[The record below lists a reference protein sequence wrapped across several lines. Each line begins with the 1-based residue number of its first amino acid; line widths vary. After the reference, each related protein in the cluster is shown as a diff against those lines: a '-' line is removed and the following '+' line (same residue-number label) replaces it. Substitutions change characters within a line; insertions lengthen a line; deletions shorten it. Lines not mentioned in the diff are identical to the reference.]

1 METAM
6 KTTPLH
12 AWHVGQS
19 ANMAAFG
26 GYEMPL
32 WYPAGAKSEHLAVIT
47 GAGLFDTSHM
57 AVLTL
62 RGPRVRDLL
71 QACFSKD
78 LERCLGPKKG
88 PLVPGRCVY
97 GVFLDESGGVLDDA
111 IVYQCT
117 GIDYMLVVNASMGGP
132 IASHLREQNR
142 FGGEAEIVDRTDR
155 VGKMDIQG
163 PKATAILSR
172 VLKNPEQVFEKMV
185 YFSFKGSF
193 APEELPGSTTLL
205 LDGTPLMVSRTGY
218 TGEFGFELFIGPE
231 HVERL
236 WTLLLEAGSADG
248 LIACGLAARDS
259 LRAGAGLPLSH
270 QDIGP
275 WLFAENPWLFV
286 LPWDESGRGFTKAC
300 LGIRAVLAEQ
310 NPPATQA
317 FAGYDPRK
325 ITLSDNARVT
335 SLEGGTIGTIL
346 TCTTD
351 MAIDRVDGRIISLA
365 TPVELG
371 RPELFTPRGLCCGF
385 VRLNTKLPIGS
396 EVMLTDGKR
405 KLKVEIR
412 DDIRPDRTARKPM
425 QTMLNRD

>member
-32 WYPAGAKSEHLAVIT
+32 WYPAGAKAEHLAVIT
-47 GAGLFDTSHM
+47 AAGLFDTSHM

-62 RGPRVRDLL
+62 RGARVRDLL

-78 LERCLGPKKG
+78 LERCIGPKKG
-88 PLVPGRCVY
+88 PLLPGRCVY
-97 GVFLDESGGVLDDA
+97 GVFLDEGGCVLDDA
-111 IVYQCT
+111 IVYQCD
-117 GIDYMLVVNASMGGP
+117 GLDYMIVVNASMGGP
-132 IASHLREQNR
+132 IAAHLRQQNS

-163 PKATAILSR
+163 PKAAAILGR
-172 VLKNPEQVFEKMV
+172 VLKDADQAFDKMV

-193 APEELPGSTTLL
+193 APEELPGTTVSLM
-205 LDGTPLMVSRTGY
+205 DGTPLMVSRTGY
-218 TGEFGFELFIGPE
+218 TGEFGFELFIAPE

-236 WTLLLEAGSADG
+236 WNLLLTAGADDG

-275 WLFAENPWLFV
+275 WLFAANPWLFV
-286 LPWDESGRGFTKAC
+286 LPWDESGRGFSKDC
-300 LGIRAVLAEQ
+300 LGLAAVLAEP
-310 NPPATQA
+310 NPPTTQA

-325 ITLSDNARVT
+325 ITLSDKAAVT
-335 SLEGGTIGTIL
+335 DLAGTPIGTIL

-351 MAIDRVDGRIISLA
+351 MAIDRVDGTIVSLA
-365 TPVELG
+365 TPVEQG
-371 RPELFTPRGLCCGF
+371 RPDPFVPRGLCCGL
-385 VRLNTKLPIGS
+385 VRLTTKLASGT
-396 EVMLTDGKR
+396 EVILTDGKR
-405 KLKVEIR
+405 KLKVELR
-412 DDIRPDRTARKPM
+412 DDIRPDRTARKPL
-425 QTMLNRD
+425 QSMLNV

>member
-1 METAM
+1 MAKPM
-6 KTTPLH
+6 KITPLH
-12 AWHVGQS
+12 AWHMGQN

-32 WYPAGAKSEHLAVIT
+32 WYPTGAKAEHLAVIT
-47 GAGLFDTSHM
+47 AAGLFDTSHM
-57 AVLTL
+57 AVMTL
-62 RGPRVRDLL
+62 RGARVRDLL
-71 QACFSKD
+71 QSCFSKD

-88 PLVPGRCVY
+88 PLVSGRCVY
-97 GVFLDESGGVLDDA
+97 GVFLDASGGVLDDA
-111 IVYQCT
+111 IVYQC
-117 GIDYMLVVNASMGGP
+117 GVSDYMIVVNASMGGP
-132 IASHLREQNR
+132 ITGHLREQNR
-142 FGGEAEIVDRTDR
+142 FGAEAEIVDLSDR

-163 PKATAILSR
+163 PRATAILSR
-172 VLKNPEQVFEKMV
+172 VLKDPQQVFEKMV

-193 APEELPGSTTLL
+193 APETLPEGGITL

-218 TGEFGFELFIGPE
+218 TGEFGFELFISPE

-236 WTLLLEAGSADG
+236 WNLLLEAGRGEG

-275 WLFAENPWLFV
+275 WIFAENPWLFV
-286 LPWDESGRGFTKAC
+286 LPWDESGQGFTKEC
-300 LGIRAVLAEQ
+300 LGLAAVLAEK

-317 FAGYDPRK
+317 FAGFDPRK
-325 ITLSDNARVT
+325 ITLGDNARVT
-335 SLEGGTIGTIL
+335 DLDGNTLGTIL

-351 MAIDRVDGRIISLA
+351 MAIDRVDGRIISLS
-365 TPVELG
+365 TPVEGG
-371 RPELFTPRGLCCGF
+371 RPEPFVPRGLCCGF
-385 VRLNTKLPIGS
+385 VRLHTKLPVGS
-396 EVMLTDGKR
+396 EVILTDGKR

-425 QTMLNRD
+425 QTMLNA